1 MYILNLF
8 CAVEVTQIYSLN
20 LEGKTPWQREGILR
34 KASVFTEALYPQSMV
49 LCLNSLEK
57 FQPTQVQCLLGNSP
71 NYRQQPECLDY

>member
-1 MYILNLF
+1 MCKGRPVLLNLCGHTVNTLYSSSCMYILNLF

-49 LCLNSLEK
+49 LL
-57 FQPTQVQCLLGNSP
+57 P
-71 NYRQQPECLDY
+71 QQS